1 MLREQRPGFVLIQIP
16 GGDGGWVESA
26 SVEPI
31 FARR

>member
-26 SVEPI
+26 SVERI
-31 FARR
+31 FASR